1 MSVRFMEMPYKCSVI
16 IFYCFQ
22 LNDLGM
28 NGEKVVATKEEV
40 RNQMYWSVRGE
51 TCICVSHEMETT
63 LGPVFQQHC

>member
-1 MSVRFMEMPYKCSVI
+1 
-16 IFYCFQ
+16 
-22 LNDLGM
+22 M

-63 LGPVFQQHC
+63 LGPVFQQQC